1 MAKGYNKNQG
11 SRFSDGIVS
20 EGHITLNGS
29 LWLPDAAV
37 DTGPNDEDPGRIYF
51 GNGNDMN
58 ISVSGSKHGVVRQV
72 NTDGSLY
79 LQSANIN
86 GGEVIISNNGASET
100 LARFKNGPDVT
111 TGDNQYVAGCFLYHN
126 NVQRFSTLGSF
137 AYGSGTDNTENCDG
151 GVKIHGPAKA
161 AAADLVA
168 GQPMVDSS
176 LKVARIV
183 FDQGINTNDHCMIK
197 WVSTENAT
205 ADRCALDF
213 VISDNASDTVTQADK
228 FRFRYNP
235 HLDTINSANEYSL
248 VEISAKADGSTR
260 MDLTTLVMDEG
271 ETRTSEV
278 IADKFTG
285 EASTVAALD
294 NAAGTLTTDNLT
306 QGATNKYFSTAQV
319 DSHISVTTGDASG
332 GGSLSYTTG
341 TFTFAPA
348 QLASTSTAGIASFS
362 SNDFAVSAAGD
373 VTLNS
378 LKNGDIASDAAIA
391 YSKLA
396 NVAKQTFLGNNT
408 NAAAS
413 AIAMTPSQAR
423 ALLGNI
429 ANNADNYDGWN
440 INHKEDAN
448 DTTAHTATKIGS
460 AGNVKF
466 VGDGATKVTRDSG
479 TVTITSVND
488 DTTYTCDADYGTV
501 MEGTSIRLN
510 DDRRR
515 NKNAATIKDGNTQE
529 YIVYNHDVNGAG
541 SGTPGAIQFFTENVE
556 EMRLDKDGNLHVN
569 GDIVGFSGTISDERL
584 KENIK
589 TVDNALDK
597 VSQLKGVT
605 FDWEKS
611 GEASAGLIAQDLE
624 KVLPS
629 AVKERELALYAENKE
644 YKTVEYSQVTALL
657 IEAIKE
663 LKEQNTQ
670 LRADIEELK
679 VNK

>member
-29 LWLPDAAV
+29 LWLPDVAV

-86 GGEVIISNNGASET
+86 GGEVIISNNGASEI

-126 NVQRFSTLGSF
+126 NSAKFSTRS
-137 AYGSGTDNTENCDG
+137 YGAEISGTAKVKDAQVVGQPFVDNAKLRVAEIEFSEGTNTNDGAAIRFVSTGTDNN
-151 GVKIHGPAKA
+151 K
-161 AAADLVA
+161 
-168 GQPMVDSS
+168 S
-176 LKVARIV
+176 
-183 FDQGINTNDHCMIK
+183 
-197 WVSTENAT
+197 
-205 ADRCALDF
+205 ALD
-213 VISDNASDTVTQADK
+213 IRIDDDPSDTAANADK
-228 FRFRYNP
+228 IRFR
-235 HLDTINSANEYSL
+235 LDPSPEDINGGSEYSL
-248 VEISAKADGSTR
+248 VEISAKRNGSTR
-260 MDLTTLVMDEG
+260 MDLTTLVMDSG

-278 IADKFTG
+278 IADTFTG

-294 NAAGTLTTDNLT
+294 NAAGTLTTDHLT
-306 QGATNKYFSTAQV
+306 QGITNKYFSTAQV
-319 DSHISVTTGDASG
+319 DTHISVTTGDASG

-348 QLASTSTAGIASFS
+348 QLASTTAAGIASFS
-362 SNDFAVSAAGD
+362 SNDFAVSAAGA

-396 NVAKQTFLGNNT
+396 NVSANTIVGNNT
-408 NAAAS
+408 AS
-413 AIAMTPSQAR
+413 AAGAKFLTKADMISFLDIAED
-423 ALLGNI
+423 
-429 ANNADNYDGWN
+429 ADKYGGWN
-440 INHKEDAN
+440 INHTGADGA
-448 DTTAHTATKIGS
+448 DGTATEIGS
-460 AGNVKF
+460 GNNVKF
-466 VGDGATKVTRDSG
+466 VGSGATTITRSSG
-479 TVTITSVND
+479 AVTITSAND
-488 DTTYTCDADYGTV
+488 NTEYSTDTDYGTT
-501 MEGTSIRLN
+501 MSGTTIRLAN
-510 DDRRR
+510 DRRR
-515 NKNAATIKDGNTQE
+515 NANTDVKSGNK
-529 YIVYNHDVNGAG
+529 HDYTWYDIDVGIRWYVEEA
-541 SGTPGAIQFFTENVE
+541 E
-556 EMRLDKDGNLHVN
+556 EMRLKNNGDLHVN
-569 GDIVGFSGTISDERL
+569 GDIIAYSTTVSDERL
-584 KENIK
+584 KKNIQV
-589 TVDNALDK
+589 VDGALNK

-605 FDWEKS
+605 FDWKQDNT
-611 GEASAGLIAQDLE
+611 ASAGLIAQDVE
-624 KVLPS
+624 KVLSS
-629 AVKERELALYAENKE
+629 AIKEKTLPFKTDDNEV

-657 IEAIKE
+657 VEAIKE

-679 VNK
+679 NINNR